1 MPTYNK
7 LVRDLI
13 PNIIEQN
20 GKGYKT
26 EILSEEEYIKELQ
39 KKLQEE
45 VDEYKEAKEDQD
57 AVEELADILELMN
70 VLAEQHDSSLEEVE
84 KVRKEKAEKRGAFND
99 KVFLV
104 EVED

>member
-13 PNIIEQN
+13 PNVIEQS
-20 GKGYKT
+20 GKHYST
-26 EILSEEEYIKELQ
+26 TILSDDDYIKELN

-45 VDEYKEAKEDQD
+45 VDEYLEAEQNQE
-57 AVEELADILELMN
+57 AVEELADILELMKA
-70 VLAEQHDSSLEEVE
+70 LAAQHNSSLEEVE
-84 KVRKEKAEKRGAFND
+84 KVRKEKAEKRGAFHD

>member
-13 PNIIEQN
+13 PNIIEQS
-20 GKGYKT
+20 GKGYKI
-26 EILSEEEYIKELQ
+26 EVLSEKEYINELQ

-45 VDEYKEAKEDQD
+45 VDEYREAIEGQD
-57 AVEELADILELMN
+57 AIEELADILELMKA
-70 VLAEQHDSSLEEVE
+70 LAEKHGSSIDEVE
-84 KVRKEKAEKRGAFND
+84 KVRKEKAEKRGAFNN